1 MEKFCFIFKEEPS
14 YLCNSEKT
22 MKKLLSSLTLVL
34 AFIIASC
41 QQPAGNTN
49 PVHQTIPVEQFEKLI
64 AEKSNAQIL
73 DVRTPAEFNSG
84 HITGAVN
91 LDIYDKGFKEAL
103 SKLDKARPVMVYC
116 KSGGRSGEAATMMKE
131 MGFTEVYNMQGGML
145 AWSNAGMPVDNSGA
159 SPKSSGLTQEDYQK
173 QVSANPLVLVDFNA
187 TWCMP
192 CKKLAPILD
201 ELVKKEAGK
210 LTLLKI
216 DADANPE
223 LMQAKQIQGI
233 PYLELYKDGKMI
245 WSNMGMTDE
254 ATIAAQL
261 K

>member
-1 MEKFCFIFKEEPS
+1 
-14 YLCNSEKT
+14 
-22 MKKLLSSLTLVL
+22 MKKVFTSLTLVL
-34 AFIIASC
+34 AFIIAAC
-41 QQPAGNTN
+41 QQPAGTTSAVN
-49 PVHQTIPVEQFEKLI
+49 QTIPIEQFEKLI
-64 AEKSNAQIL
+64 SEKSNEQLL
-73 DVRTPAEFNSG
+73 DVRTPEEFNAG
-84 HITGAVN
+84 HLSGAVN
-91 LDIYDKGFKEAL
+91 LNIYDKGFKENLA
-103 SKLDKARPVMVYC
+103 KLDKSRPVMVYC
-116 KSGGRSGEAATMMKE
+116 KSGGRSGEAASIMKE

-145 AWSNAGMPVDNSGA
+145 AWTNAGKPVDNVGA
-159 SPKSSGLTQEDYQK
+159 LPKISGLSVEEYQK
-173 QVSANPLVLVDFNA
+173 QVSTNPLVLVDFNA

-201 ELVKKEAGK
+201 ELVKKEGGK

-223 LMQAKQIQGI
+223 LMKAKQIQGI
-233 PYLELYKDGKMI
+233 PYLELYKDGKMV